1 MPERAF
7 PEPTEEDEDL
17 ALEVM
22 RLSDRTN
29 LRGLPD
35 GDQRCG
41 TCHFRDAP
49 DQAISYCW
57 HADLGIMVAGSWLC
71 DRWTPME
78 AADDAA
84 TPQQRQTAS
93 ALYAATVETQQW
105 VDHPVGGEQCGT
117 CLYYLNP
124 DDTVSYCWHPRLQV
138 AVGFDHHCRWWAPIP
153 GQA

>member
-7 PEPTEEDEDL
+7 PEPTAEDEDL

-22 RLSDRTN
+22 QLANRTN
-29 LRGLPD
+29 LRGRPD
-35 GDQRCG
+35 GKQRCG
-41 TCHFRDAP
+41 TCHFRQDP

-57 HADLGIMVAGSWLC
+57 HAELGIMVAGSWVC
-71 DRWTPME
+71 DRWTPPGTTE
-78 AADDAA
+78 DATTRA
-84 TPQQRQTAS
+84 QQRTAS
-93 ALYAATVETQQW
+93 TLHAATVEAQHWEDQPRG
-105 VDHPVGGEQCGT
+105 DEKCST